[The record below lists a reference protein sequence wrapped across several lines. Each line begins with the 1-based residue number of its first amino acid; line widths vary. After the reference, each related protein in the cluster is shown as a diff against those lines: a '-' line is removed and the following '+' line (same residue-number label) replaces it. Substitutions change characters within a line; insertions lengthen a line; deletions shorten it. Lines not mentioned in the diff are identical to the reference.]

1 MSNAE
6 IAPESSPE
14 FSFTYPVMVA
24 GVIANVAQIPNFLG
38 SVSQIVGC
46 VRVTAGGTPGTV
58 TSGVSLSSSPLV
70 APGYALVSLVSS
82 DVLDTSVYR
91 IYWTNRV
98 AQSQLITVLSC

>member
-1 MSNAE
+1 MSIAE

-14 FSFTYPVMVA
+14 FSYDLPVMVA
-24 GVIANVAQIPNFLG
+24 GVTVNIAQIPNFLG

-46 VRVTAGGTPGTV
+46 VRVTSGGVVGQPTA
-58 TSGVSLSSSPLV
+58 GVSVSAT
-70 APGYALVSLVSS
+70 APGFALVKLVSS
-82 DVLDTSVYR
+82 VNTDTSVYR